1 MLTADSPCDNVLL
14 EHRLALDLEARGLT
28 EKVYPIFI
36 GDYDFTADT
45 YEQYPWPNLSAVAG
59 VVVKSV
65 EEKLQMHLNRQAL
78 GTPMLESMSVKD
90 VMDAVTAHQGYH
102 VSGLKA
108 AAFEGCVSII
118 QQMVAGDEQAD
129 ASLGCDKG
137 VEEQPVNQPQNA
149 NEHEVDTNVST
160 VVHLFENPITNL
172 MTPAHSKVHPI

>member
-28 EKVYPIFI
+28 EKVYPILI
-36 GDYDFTADT
+36 GDYDFTTDT
-45 YEQYPWPNLSAVAG
+45 YGRYRWPNLSAVAG

-102 VSGLKA
+102 VSGVKA

-118 QQMVAGDEQAD
+118 QQMVTGDEQAD
-129 ASLGCDKG
+129 ASVECEEG
-137 VEEQPVNQPQNA
+137 VEEQTENQSQNT
-149 NEHEVDTNVST
+149 NDQEGNTNVSS
-160 VVHLFENPITNL
+160 VVYLFENPINNRCVCRR
-172 MTPAHSKVHPI
+172 SI